1 MRSATLLIALLLLLS
16 TPNVSNAQNL
26 RMCTLPSSNSKVVDY
41 GGKCTRNYPGSVSS
55 EHVLT
60 YEAMRELIDGLRS
73 DYKEQAEENRKLREE
88 NKAFKEEMRS
98 RYVSDMERM
107 NKLVGDLTESLQQA
121 IYDVAGGPERDNG
134 GDPAPR
140 SGSDLKDG
148 AETGSVDEAGN
159 PATGES
165 ASKRAAHPTS
175 EIRAQVA
182 ALRLELVHLQSMFE
196 ATQLPTE

>member
-1 MRSATLLIALLLLLS
+1 
-16 TPNVSNAQNL
+16 
-26 RMCTLPSSNSKVVDY
+26 
-41 GGKCTRNYPGSVSS
+41 
-55 EHVLT
+55 
-60 YEAMRELIDGLRS
+60 MRELIDGLRA

-88 NKAFKEEMRS
+88 NKAFRKEMRS

-121 IYDVAGGPERDNG
+121 IYDVAGRPERDTSE
-134 GDPAPR
+134 DPAAR
-140 SGSDLKDG
+140 SGSDLEED
-148 AETGSVDEAGN
+148 AETGSVDEAGD

-196 ATQLPTE
+196 ATQLPAE